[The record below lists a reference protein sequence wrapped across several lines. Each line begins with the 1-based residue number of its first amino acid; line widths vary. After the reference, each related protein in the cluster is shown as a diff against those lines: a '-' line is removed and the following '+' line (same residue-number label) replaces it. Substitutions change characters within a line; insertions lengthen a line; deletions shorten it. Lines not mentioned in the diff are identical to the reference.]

1 MPTVMFRSTF
11 NRVLSV
17 LAWAAAAAAVASVVL
32 TPGAQPGLYSIPLGA
47 VGFSVL
53 VWVLLWSP
61 YLRINDDGVLV
72 ANIFQEYRVPWAALI
87 HVDTQYSLTLH
98 TPARRI
104 RVTAAP
110 APGQLA
116 AFRATRAEKARLGR
130 LTSGDIRPGDL
141 PGTDSGT
148 AAELVRSRWES
159 LRDSGRV
166 AAGVADQ
173 TPVATRVRTAS
184 IGAVAIATT
193 AIVVAVLSV

>member
-1 MPTVMFRSTF
+1 MF
-11 NRVLSV
+11 NRVLSIV
-17 LAWAAAAAAVASVVL
+17 AWAATAVAFASVAL
-32 TPGAQPGLYSIPLGA
+32 TPGALPGLFGIPLGA
-47 VGFSVL
+47 VGVAIL
-53 VWVLLWSP
+53 VWLLLWAP
-61 YLRINDDGVLV
+61 YLRVDDEGVRV
-72 ANIFQEYRVPWAALI
+72 ANIFLEYTVPWAALI

-148 AAELVRSRWES
+148 AAELVRGRWER

-166 AAGVADQ
+166 EAGAADRTRVI
-173 TPVATRVRTAS
+173 TRVRAAS
-184 IGAVAIATT
+184 IGAAVVATT